1 MSDKDF
7 IYGRDRMEDRRN
19 FRKMLDDF
27 RDDDGTPPK
36 TVPKL
41 LPPLV
46 YDVGP
51 IHSSRDDNAAVQRH
65 EDRITA
71 LDRRDRG
78 R

>member
-1 MSDKDF
+1 
-7 IYGRDRMEDRRN
+7 
-19 FRKMLDDF
+19 
-27 RDDDGTPPK
+27 
-36 TVPKL
+36 VPKL

-78 R
+78 L